1 MPIHNSAYSF
11 IEPLHINK
19 SNAPRKGKLIVK
31 SGRKVTV
38 PHSNI
43 AEVPVMN
50 GESTF
55 VKAKLFD

>member
-1 MPIHNSAYSF
+1 MPIHNSDYCF
-11 IEPLHINK
+11 TEPLHINK

-38 PHSNI
+38 PHRNV
-43 AEVPVMN
+43 AKVPVMN
-50 GESTF
+50 GESAF